1 MKNLYLSEK
10 SKEVLNY
17 ILVHR
22 IVTFSE
28 LKSVFY
34 PEISRQAAM
43 KNLKNLVQSTNTFL
57 EFREQHG
64 RGRGKFVVAKPIAGT
79 ASTYQ
84 NHDLI
89 VANVRRNFSED
100 FPKSIW
106 ISEFEIRLNIKNGFD
121 FKFPYFPDGCLV
133 FAEKI
138 ENNIQTV
145 GIEVEVSLKNKKRI
159 RERLINLLDPLSTKV
174 DRFLIFTTNSLVFKS
189 YESILSEIL
198 KKQRKN
204 SSIIRLINLDKSFFF
219 EEDFRKKIEE
229 IIK

>member
-1 MKNLYLSEK
+1 MTNIYLPEK
-10 SKEVLNY
+10 SKEVFNY
-17 ILVHR
+17 VLVNR
-22 IVTFSE
+22 IVTFRE
-28 LKSVFY
+28 IKDKFY
-34 PEISRQAAM
+34 SNISRQAAM

-64 RGRGKFVVAKPIAGT
+64 RGRGKYVVAKPIAGT

-89 VANVRRNFSED
+89 VSKLRKSFSD
-100 FPKSIW
+100 SFPKAKW
-106 ISEFEIRLNIKNGFD
+106 ISEFEIRLSINSGFD
-121 FKFPYFPDGCLV
+121 FKFSYFPDGCLILDKS
-133 FAEKI
+133 EISI
-138 ENNIQTV
+138 ETV

-174 DRFLIFTTNSLVFKS
+174 DRFLIFAANDFVFKS

-204 SSIIRLINLDKSFFF
+204 SSIIRLINLDKSFFL

-229 IIK
+229 ILK